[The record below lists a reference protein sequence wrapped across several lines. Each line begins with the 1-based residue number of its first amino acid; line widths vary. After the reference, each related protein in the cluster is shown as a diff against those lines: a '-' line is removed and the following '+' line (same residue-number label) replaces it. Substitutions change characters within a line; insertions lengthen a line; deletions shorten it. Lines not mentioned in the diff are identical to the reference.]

1 MSITLF
7 VSDDEEQGEE
17 SKMLGA
23 PMGGGGGGEKSL
35 KSRAHSGMK
44 QLSNPSLVEKYER
57 VDRILYE
64 FEGYSLVYAVFQK
77 RVEEQEEGQKVERG
91 VDLVV

>member
-23 PMGGGGGGEKSL
+23 PMGRGGGEKSL
-35 KSRAHSGMK
+35 KSRAHSGMR

-77 RVEEQEEGQKVERG
+77 RIEEQEEGQKVEGG
-91 VDLVV
+91 VEIVV

>member
-1 MSITLF
+1 M
-7 VSDDEEQGEE
+7 
-17 SKMLGA
+17 
-23 PMGGGGGGEKSL
+23 
-35 KSRAHSGMK
+35 R

-77 RVEEQEEGQKVERG
+77 RVEEQEEGQKVEGG
-91 VDLVV
+91 VEIVV